1 MLRRGNQVAL
11 LALIAVGAMGAGKP
25 KVAQWFVTAPP
36 ATMHPLF
43 VTTPTERAVD
53 ELLQVRIFEPASQG
67 WRSRVVADPV
77 VLDRVVS
84 LAVIPGT
91 VWSDGQPVVGADL
104 CATVDRMLDRSHP
117 TRWTAGTVARVESCR
132 DDPAHPEVA
141 AITLT
146 HAGVDPR
153 AALALPLLPAHRPDW
168 TGFKGGKLPEGTI
181 PVGAGTHQARV
192 RGGIL
197 EIVSPTG
204 GLPLRFV
211 ATEDPVAAFL
221 ADGPG
226 RVEVGPADLA
236 RVRGVTG
243 VTVDRV
249 LPGSTWALFLD
260 TTRPPFD
267 DPATRAAVDAALD
280 REGLAAAW
288 LGRDPSLDKQPW
300 TLVSGPF
307 PAGSRLASH
316 GVPVPTHDATA
327 LGERKLELELAVPA
341 GAAAFG
347 EALQA
352 ALPGSTVT
360 THELTVE
367 QWAFSLLDGGHAGT
381 SHAALVRLD
390 DEPCAYLH
398 SRTETDGWAN
408 PFGFSDPGLDLAC
421 DALRRGESDAGP
433 ILHGRA
439 ADAHPALFLWTVEG
453 RVAYRP

>member
-1 MLRRGNQVAL
+1 MRRSGWVLVVVAM
-11 LALIAVGAMGAGKP
+11 ASVAAGKP
-25 KVAQWFVTAPP
+25 KVAQWFVAELP

-53 ELLQVRIFEPASQG
+53 ELLQVRIFEPAAQG

-84 LAVIPGT
+84 LSVLPET
-91 VWSDGQPVVGADL
+91 RWSDGQPIVGADL

-117 TRWTAGTVARVESCR
+117 TRWTAGTVARLESCR

-141 AITLT
+141 AVTLT
-146 HAGVDPR
+146 HAGVDAR

-168 TGFKGGKLPEGTI
+168 TSFAGGKLPSGMLPI
-181 PVGAGTHQARV
+181 GAGSHAMRV
-192 RGGIL
+192 RGGVS
-197 EIVSPTG
+197 EIVSSTG

-211 ATEDPVAAFL
+211 VSEDPVAAFL

-226 RVEVGPADLA
+226 RVEVGPADLG

-249 LPGSTWALFLD
+249 LPGTTWALFLD
-260 TTRPPFD
+260 TSRPPFD
-267 DPATRAAVDAALD
+267 DLATRAAFDAALD
-280 REGLAAAW
+280 RTGLAEAW

-300 TLVSGPF
+300 TLISGPF
-307 PAGSRLASH
+307 PAGSRLASR
-316 GVPVPTHDATA
+316 GVPVPTRHEGA
-327 LGERKLELELAVPA
+327 LGERKLELDLVVPA

-347 EALQA
+347 AALQA
-352 ALPGSTVT
+352 ALPGTTVT
-360 THELTVE
+360 TRELTAE

-398 SRTETDGWAN
+398 TRTETDGWAN
-408 PFGFSDPGLDLAC
+408 PFGFSDEGVDRAC
-421 DALRRGESDAGP
+421 DALRRGDPDAGP

-439 ADAHPALFLWTVEG
+439 ADAHPASFLWTVEG